1 LFIKTAV
8 TGGIAVLLMMEVMFV
23 ELWVIMMGV
32 QVAGWMMRK
41 NLITR
46 IYVEKIIM
54 KTGVEVIAKM
64 ESKSLS
70 LQLNVRDKLIASQ
83 VQLQP

>member
-32 QVAGWMMRK
+32 QVAG
-41 NLITR
+41 
-46 IYVEKIIM
+46 
-54 KTGVEVIAKM
+54 
-64 ESKSLS
+64 
-70 LQLNVRDKLIASQ
+70 
-83 VQLQP
+83 